1 MPTLTHPAARR
12 GRRPPAAAPKADRPR
27 MPGYGVARTRRG
39 LLSWRTAA
47 DRLARSHNYW
57 LVTTR
62 PDGRPHA
69 MPIWGLWR
77 DDGFFFSSGRRSRK
91 TRNLA
96 ADPRCLVCTERAD
109 EAVIVEGDVRPV
121 TDPAVLASLARPYRR
136 KYRPWT
142 LDLDLGPV
150 YALRPRVAFGVF
162 ERSFPRSATRWTF
175 PARPA
180 RRRPRRRA

>member
-1 MPTLTHPAARR
+1 
-12 GRRPPAAAPKADRPR
+12 
-27 MPGYGVARTRRG
+27 MPGYGVGRSRQG
-39 LLSWRTAA
+39 LLAWRTAA

-57 LVTTR
+57 LVTTQ

-77 DDGFFFSSGRRSRK
+77 ADRFFFSSGRRSRK
-91 TRNLA
+91 TRNLEA
-96 ADPRCLVCTERAD
+96 HPRCVVCTERAD
-109 EAVIVEGDVRPV
+109 EAVIVEGEARPV
-121 TDPAVLASLARPYRR
+121 TDPAVLASLARPYQR

-150 YALRPRVAFGVF
+150 YALRPRVVFGVF

-175 PARPA
+175 PGRPPGDRRARP
-180 RRRPRRRA
+180 RT